1 MALQAPVKRFNKVL
15 LILSIALIYYIT
27 AKLGQYLAIPPGF
40 ITPIYP
46 PSGIA
51 LATILLMGYR
61 VWWGIWLGALVAA
74 TWALWANTDILAMSV
89 ISGLGIA
96 TGSVL
101 QAVVGAI
108 LIKRFIGSRHIFI
121 NAPNVTK
128 FTGVELL
135 SCMISPTFGCT
146 TMYLCGF
153 IDGNNY
159 VISWLT
165 FWLGDAI
172 GVLVVAP
179 LLLLWLEYW
188 FTKRTHQSSRQ
199 SNLAVQPLLRPLVQ
213 PKLEAII
220 WTFSLIGV
228 GMMAFGFGYP
238 VEYLLIP
245 LLVWSAF
252 RSKQRFTAIAIL
264 LVAALANAGAI
275 RGTSSFN
282 RSTLNESLLLLQ
294 AFIGTV
300 TVTTL
305 ILSAVIIEREQV
317 KARLERVNE
326 ELEFKVEERTAALK
340 QSKEVAEVASRAKSE
355 FLANMSHELRT
366 PLNGILGYAQ
376 ILSRSQTWGEKE
388 RKGID
393 VIYQCGSHL
402 LTLINDVLDISKIE
416 ACRLELDSHTVHLP
430 ALLQGIAEIVS
441 IRAKQK
447 EIEFVYL
454 PDAALPEG
462 IEVDEKRLRQVLIN
476 LLGNAVKFTDQGKV
490 IFRVKVIDDL
500 LPAIGQELE
509 QQINSDEQTTNN
521 RRQIPSD
528 KQKTTK
534 IRFEVQDTGIGIN
547 PDMLDKIFQP
557 FEQVSNQKRNAEGTG
572 LGLTISQTITQL
584 MGSQI
589 QVQSQMGVGS
599 TFFFDVELPIAT
611 EWQQAVTNVMGE
623 QLLGYQGQRQTI
635 LIVDDK
641 WENRSVIVN
650 LLEPLGFT
658 VVEATDG
665 QEGLEK
671 ALQIKPNLIITDLL
685 MPVVDGYQFLQ
696 EIRQSDVLKTL
707 PVIVS
712 SASVSSM
719 DQQQSLD
726 AGGDDFLVKPVQ
738 ANDLFQMLRKYLQLT
753 WIYQSTDS
761 DPEPVLVSVPKL
773 PSSPTPSKKFVIP
786 PASDLEQ
793 LLHLAQQGRL
803 KKMADFAKALEQ
815 QNPQYSPL
823 IQHLLELSKGFQV
836 AKLEAVIQQ
845 LLDETTCSQRD

>member
-1 MALQAPVKRFNKVL
+1 MAPKASPNRFNKVL
-15 LILSIALIYYIT
+15 LILAIAFIYYIT

-51 LATILLMGYR
+51 LATILLISYR

-74 TWALWANTDILAMSV
+74 TWALWANTDILAMSIV
-89 ISGLGIA
+89 SGLGIA

-101 QAVVGAI
+101 QAVVGAV
-108 LIKRFIGSRHIFI
+108 LIKRFIGSRHIFS
-121 NAPNVTK
+121 NALNVTK
-128 FTGVELL
+128 FTGIELL
-135 SCMISPTFGCT
+135 SCTVSPTFGCT

-159 VISWLT
+159 VVSWLT
-165 FWLGDAI
+165 FWLGDAM
-172 GVLVVAP
+172 GVLVIAP
-179 LLLLWLEYW
+179 LLLLWLEHW
-188 FTKRTHQSSRQ
+188 FSKRNHQASKLSNSVVQRPSR
-199 SNLAVQPLLRPLVQ
+199 SLVQ

-220 WTFSLIGV
+220 WAFSLIGV
-228 GMMAFGFGYP
+228 GMVAFGFGYP

-252 RSKQRFTAIAIL
+252 RSKQRFTAIAIF
-264 LVAALANAGAI
+264 LVAALAIAGAI

-317 KARLERVNE
+317 KAWLERVNE

-340 QSKEVAEVASRAKSE
+340 QSKEVAEVANRAKSE

-376 ILSRSQTWGEKE
+376 ILSRSQEWGEKE

-393 VIYQCGSHL
+393 IIYQCGSHL

-416 ACRLELDSHTVHLP
+416 ARRLELDPHTVYLP
-430 ALLQGIAEIVS
+430 GLLQGIAEIVS

-454 PDAALPEG
+454 PDANLPEG
-462 IEVDEKRLRQVLIN
+462 IKVDEKRLRQVLIN

-490 IFRVKVIDDL
+490 TFRVNAIDNSPL
-500 LPAIGQELE
+500 AIDQALE
-509 QQINSDEQTTNN
+509 QTVNGNEQG
-521 RRQIPSD
+521 
-528 KQKTTK
+528 TTK
-534 IRFEVQDTGIGIN
+534 IRFEVQDTGIGISS
-547 PDMLDKIFQP
+547 DVLDKIFQP
-557 FEQVSNQKRNAEGTG
+557 FEQVSNQKRNSEGTG

-589 QVQSQMGVGS
+589 QVQSQVGVGS
-599 TFFFDVELPIAT
+599 TFFFEIELPIAT
-611 EWQQAVTNVMGE
+611 EWQQLATNASGE
-623 QLLGYQGQRQTI
+623 QLMGYQGERQII

-658 VVEATDG
+658 VIEATDG
-665 QEGLEK
+665 QDGLEK
-671 ALQIKPNLIITDLL
+671 ALQDQPNLIITDIL
-685 MPVVDGYQFLQ
+685 MPVMDGYQFLQ
-696 EIRQSDVLKTL
+696 EIRNSEILKTL
-707 PVIVS
+707 PIIVS

-726 AGGDDFLVKPVQ
+726 AGGDDFLTKPVQ
-738 ANDLFQMLRKYLQLT
+738 ADDLFQMLREHLQLT
-753 WIYQSTDS
+753 WIYQSKGS
-761 DPEPVLVSVPKL
+761 KHESVISTSQL
-773 PSSPTPSKKFVIP
+773 PSHPTPAIPFVIP
-786 PASDLEQ
+786 SSQDLEQ
-793 LLHLAQQGRL
+793 LLQLAQQGRL
-803 KKMADFAKALEQ
+803 KKMTDIAKALEQ
-815 QNPQYSPL
+815 QNPQYAPL
-823 IQHLLELSKGFQV
+823 VQHLLELSKGFQV
-836 AKLEAVIQQ
+836 AKLEALIQQ
-845 LLDETTCSQRD
+845 LLDETTCSQGGES